1 MPENVGI
8 GGSPAAWESCIAD
21 MPVCGNFLSIAEGE
35 SGLGYLN
42 EVLARTNLYL
52 TITACLL
59 SRPFLYS
66 ADNDLALGCPRTLFL
81 PAPLSTG
88 KPHCDF

>member
-42 EVLARTNLYL
+42 EVLARTNFVLDNHSVPFVK
-52 TITACLL
+52 AL
-59 SRPFLYS
+59 SVLCR
-66 ADNDLALGCPRTLFL
+66 
-81 PAPLSTG
+81 
-88 KPHCDF
+88 